1 MHADESVIRF
11 SSQIKI
17 GFGANR
23 AVNLNESCV
32 SSRLELTKQ
41 LFGSVWLQA
50 IGLRNISC
58 AYMQRASL
66 NIQTR
71 SQYYD
76 NDKKYA
82 HQ

>member
-1 MHADESVIRF
+1 MHADEGIVGF
-11 SSQIKI
+11 SSQIEI
-17 GFGANR
+17 GFGRHGA
-23 AVNLNESCV
+23 AHLNESRMV
-32 SSRLELTKQ
+32 SRLELTQQ

-50 IGLRNISC
+50 VGLRNIRC

-71 SQYYD
+71 SPYYD